1 MAEVIEPSTFLSSG
15 SQGEVAA
22 MTGAHTRRGQI
33 RNLQQN
39 GVPHTVNAAGW
50 PVVARAVAEGR
61 LKAAP
66 VATEW
71 RSQAPP
77 FSNSPRRKKKDRP

>member
-66 VATEW
+66 PVATEW
-71 RSQAPP
+71 RSQAPA
-77 FSNSPRRKKKDRP
+77 FATSPRRKSA